1 MKVYMFSGSGFV
13 WRVQLACVLK
23 GVPYDQALVE
33 ASERGLKSPQFLAL
47 NPRGRVPALRD
58 GGFVLSESSAI
69 LAYLERKHPE
79 PPLFGRSA
87 QETGL
92 IWKAILDFDLYVSF
106 HWVSDILRPVFTGQA
121 EAHADPIKEG
131 FREAA
136 DELAKLEAQI
146 AGRDWFVGGTVSAAD
161 ITIYPLLEGL
171 LRAAGKPDMEHIDHG
186 LLPFGDRHPN
196 LEAWM
201 NRIRALPGYDET
213 YPANWREIDGAPRQP
228 SKSGGVAG
236 TVRARTCRNTED

>member
-1 MKVYMFSGSGFV
+1 MVGVVGLAVGIEAFGEARGSG
-13 WRVQLACVLK
+13 RVVVVHGCPGGDLEQYGRQGEALFGSAVDKLATVF
-23 GVPYDQALVE
+23 GIAF
-33 ASERGLKSPQFLAL
+33 AGNNA
-47 NPRGRVPALRD
+47 G
-58 GGFVLSESSAI
+58 
-69 LAYLERKHPE
+69 YLETFK
-79 PPLFGRSA
+79 
-87 QETGL
+87 
-92 IWKAILDFDLYVSF
+92 IWKAILDFDLYVSC
-106 HWVSDILRPVFTGQA
+106 HWVSDILVPVFTGQA

-146 AGRDWFVGGTVSAAD
+146 AGRDWFVGETVSAAD

-213 YPANWREIDGAPRQP
+213 YPANWREIDGAPRQL

-236 TVRARTCRNTED
+236 TVTVRLARTLAPGRTLRPPASGKDANRP